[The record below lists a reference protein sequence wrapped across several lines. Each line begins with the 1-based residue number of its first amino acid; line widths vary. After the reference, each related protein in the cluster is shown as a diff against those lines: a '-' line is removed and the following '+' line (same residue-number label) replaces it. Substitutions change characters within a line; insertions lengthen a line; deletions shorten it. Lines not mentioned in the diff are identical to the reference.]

1 MIMHAQSAQSV
12 ITVPVQRAS
21 PRKRHGS
28 SAERPPLFIL
38 ISSEHGGNRIPPEY
52 RKFFRGAGEVLR
64 SHRGYD
70 AGSLAMAHDY
80 AEALDAPLIAS
91 TTSRLLIDLNRSL
104 GHPNLYSEFSREIPR
119 HERQRI
125 VERHYL
131 PHRSLVEATVAQAVM
146 RGFRVL
152 HICSH
157 SFTPV
162 YNGEERNADIGLL
175 YDPSRKPEREFCRQW
190 QARLGIALPH
200 CRIRLNYP
208 YAGKLDGL
216 ATHLRRQFA
225 SDVYIGLEVEINQ
238 KHVKQG
244 GRHWRTFRERI
255 IEALRATIASSLR
268 EPAQEKSAGAADN

>member
-1 MIMHAQSAQSV
+1 MIMHAQSV
-12 ITVPVQRAS
+12 ITVPVQHASAHKRRGRA
-21 PRKRHGS
+21 GGN
-28 SAERPPLFIL
+28 PPLFIL
-38 ISSEHGGNRIPPEY
+38 VSSEHGGNRIPPEY
-52 RKFFRGAGEVLR
+52 RKYFRGAGEALR

-162 YNGEERNADIGLL
+162 FNGETRNADIGLL

-190 QARLGIALPH
+190 QAQLGGTLPD
-200 CRIRLNYP
+200 CRVRLNYP
-208 YAGKLDGL
+208 YAGKADGL
-216 ATHLRRQFA
+216 ATHLRKQFA
-225 SDVYIGLEVEINQ
+225 SDVYVGAEVEINQ
-238 KHVKQG
+238 QHPKLG
-244 GRHWRTFRERI
+244 GRHWRVFRERVI
-255 IEALRATIASSLR
+255 AALLVAIDVSFRDTGQYDAVEGR
-268 EPAQEKSAGAADN
+268 ES